1 MKTLT
6 LLRHAKSGW
15 DAPGLRDFDRPLN
28 AKGQRA
34 ARMIGEHLR
43 QQQVS
48 FDRIAASPAV
58 RVIETLEHFYAGY
71 GQRLTPIW
79 ERSIYLAAVETL
91 LDLIQETPDACE
103 RLLLVGHN
111 PSFEDLVLGLVPD
124 GGEDHVR
131 DDIEDKFP
139 TGSVAEIA
147 FEVERWRDV
156 VEGKG
161 RLVRFVRPRD
171 LDPAL
176 GPDQE

>member
-6 LLRHAKSGW
+6 LFRHAKSGW

-34 ARMIGEHLR
+34 ARVIGAHLR
-43 QQQVS
+43 QERIG
-48 FDRIAASPAV
+48 FDRVAASPAV
-58 RVIETLEHFYAGY
+58 RVIETLEHFYDGY

-91 LDLIQETPDACE
+91 LDLIQETPDSCA
-103 RLLLVGHN
+103 RLLMVGHN
-111 PSFEDLVLGLVPD
+111 PAFEELAFGLLADAGDDPA
-124 GGEDHVR
+124 R
-131 DDIEDKFP
+131 DELEDKFP
-139 TGSVAEIA
+139 TGSIAEIA
-147 FEVERWRDV
+147 FAVDRWNDV
-156 VEGKG
+156 AQGKG

-176 GPDQE
+176 GPDAG